1 MLNPEEFRQWCYRL
15 GLSRAAI
22 SAVETIRNAEPSRR
36 VGSRGRSV
44 AGRFPSDKMGRTVQ
58 FESHTVELA
67 GIWQYEHDP
76 HVLEFY
82 DQPVPIKLNYA
93 SAAGRPLG
101 VVHTPDF
108 FVLRS
113 DGAGWEEWKTE
124 AELVRLAERAP
135 GRYRRG
141 NADGWSCPP
150 GDAVARP
157 LGLSYRLRSDAEIDP
172 IVYANLRFLD
182 DYLWT
187 VAPVPEAIANI
198 LSDVVVAQPG
208 ISVES
213 LLGRANEL
221 LADLSMGKTDAAS

>member
-1 MLNPEEFRQWCYRL
+1 VFKTEEFKQWCYRL
-15 GLSRAAI
+15 RLSPG
-22 SAVETIRNAEPSRR
+22 AVTAVSTVRNSDPSRR

-76 HVLEFY
+76 DVVEFY

-113 DGAGWEEWKTE
+113 GGAGWEEWKTE

-135 GRYRRG
+135 GRYRREG
-141 NADGWSCPP
+141 DGWSCPP
-150 GDAVARP
+150 GEAVARP
-157 LGLSYRLRSDAEIDP
+157 LGLSYRVRSDAEIDP
-172 IVYANLRFLD
+172 VVYTNLRFLD

-187 VAPVPEAIANI
+187 VAPVPVAIAEV
-198 LSDVVVAQPG
+198 LGDVVASQPG
-208 ISVES
+208 ISVAS
-213 LLGRANEL
+213 LLDRASEL
-221 LADLSMGKTDAAS
+221 LIGSSVGQIDAVG